1 MSTAANAGKTRWFL
15 DSTISK
21 FDLNF
26 AIVELDWTRHDG
38 RVFSADNI
46 GELVR
51 GLDASANY
59 YILILSHF

>member
-1 MSTAANAGKTRWFL
+1 MSTAANVGKTRRFL

-21 FDLNF
+21 FNLNF
-26 AIVELDWTRHDG
+26 AIVELDWSRHVG

-51 GLDASANY
+51 GLDAFKIYHIFIFAC
-59 YILILSHF
+59 